1 MITDNPGEEIKRQV
15 ADFERRTGRVPTIEE
30 LAKILEI
37 DPRLLARRLKK
48 SLILLGMDAQS
59 EGSSAFKA
67 SLNTLLSSGLI
78 DRGMPGKS
86 DLLALLNKANENKTN
101 FATLRWTMG
110 DGEVS
115 LSVQVKQ
122 GGKPLWV
129 LCNVSSGDTE
139 KIDEIRTDQL
149 DLVSAMYENL
159 ELINPRSEPA
169 DNVIPFSQ
177 ERETTEPPTR

>member
-1 MITDNPGEEIKRQV
+1 VITDNPSEEIKRQV

-67 SLNTLLSSGLI
+67 SLSELLSSGLI
-78 DRGMPGKS
+78 DRGIPGES
-86 DLLALLNKANENKTN
+86 DLLALLQKASENKTK

-115 LSVQVKQ
+115 LSVQVNR
-122 GGKPLWV
+122 GAKPLWV

-139 KIDEIRTDQL
+139 KIDEICTEKL
-149 DLVSAMYENL
+149 DLVAGMYENL
-159 ELINPRSEPA
+159 ELINPRQEPA
-169 DNVIPFSQ
+169 DNVVPFSL
-177 ERETTEPPTR
+177 